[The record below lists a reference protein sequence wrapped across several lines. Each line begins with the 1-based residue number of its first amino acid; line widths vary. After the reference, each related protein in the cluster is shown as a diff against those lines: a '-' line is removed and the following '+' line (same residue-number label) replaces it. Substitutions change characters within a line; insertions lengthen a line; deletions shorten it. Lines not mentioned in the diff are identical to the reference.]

1 MKRILQIP
9 NYMYPN
15 RGGIEQVSR
24 DIANALKEGAYEQ
37 RIICFNED
45 ASDGDKTT
53 HRKET
58 TEDEVDGIPVTRCGC
73 VTKIHSQSISFT
85 YPKQLKQI
93 INSFKP
99 DIVIF
104 HYPNPFVASFLLK
117 ILPPQTKLILYWH
130 LDIVKQ
136 KMLRIL
142 FTGQNNRLLE
152 RADLIIATS
161 PNYID
166 GSPWLQKVKDKCK
179 VIPNC
184 FNENQ
189 LAVTPEAKHIAEKL
203 KKESQS
209 KIICAAIGRNVP
221 YKGLTYLVQA
231 SKLLS
236 NNYRIYIAGKNT
248 EALAQEAAGDPKI
261 RLLGTV
267 DEDTRKGLILA
278 ADFFCFPSITK
289 NEAFG
294 IALAEAMA
302 FGKPAVTFHIPGS
315 GVSYVCPDHECGI
328 EVPNR
333 DVSEYARAI
342 QRLAEDRE
350 LRLTLGAQAEKRA
363 KALFTTTCFKDN
375 VLQMLRTLDSK

>member
-1 MKRILQIP
+1 MKRILQIS

-15 RGGIEQVSR
+15 RGGVEQVSR
-24 DIANALKEGAYEQ
+24 DIANALKEEANEQ

-53 HRKET
+53 HRRET

-85 YPKQLKQI
+85 YPRKLKQI
-93 INSFKP
+93 INSFEP
-99 DIVIF
+99 DIIIF

-117 ILPPQTKLILYWH
+117 NLSPQTRLVLYWH

-142 FTGQNNRLLE
+142 FTRQNNRLLE

-166 GSPWLQKVKDKCK
+166 GSPWLQKAKNKCK

-189 LAVTPEAKHIAEKL
+189 LEITSEAEHIAEKL
-203 KKESQS
+203 KKENQG
-209 KIICAAIGRNVP
+209 KIICATIGRNVP
-221 YKGLTYLVQA
+221 YKGLRYLVQA
-231 SKLLS
+231 SKLLNS
-236 NNYRIYIAGKNT
+236 NYRIYIAGKNT
-248 EALAQEAAGDPKI
+248 EALAQEAAGDQKI

-278 ADFFCFPSITK
+278 ADIFCFPSITK

-315 GVSYVCPDHECGI
+315 GVSYVCPGHECGI

-333 DVSEYARAI
+333 DVSEYAKAI
-342 QRLAEDRE
+342 QSLAENLE
-350 LRLTLGAQAEKRA
+350 LRRTFGEQAENRA
-363 KALFTTTCFKDN
+363 KALFTTARFKDN
-375 VLQMLRTLDSK
+375 ILQVFHALDSK